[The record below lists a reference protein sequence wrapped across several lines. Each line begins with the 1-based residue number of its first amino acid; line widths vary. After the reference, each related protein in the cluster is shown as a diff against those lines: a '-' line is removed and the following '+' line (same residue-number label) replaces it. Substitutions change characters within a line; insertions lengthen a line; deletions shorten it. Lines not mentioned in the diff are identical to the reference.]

1 MAISPGTYNFTVQR
15 GADHE
20 LALVFK
26 DSNDAVI
33 DLTSWTV
40 TSQAWNQARRI
51 KYADFAVTYTDR
63 SNGSVKIA
71 LSDEDTVDFP
81 DKLYYD
87 VLLTDPNGLKEFY
100 LEGIISVSQGYTR

>member
-26 DSNDAVI
+26 DTNDAVI

-87 VLLTDPNGLKEFY
+87 VLLTDPNGLKEYY

>member
-33 DLTSWTV
+33 DLTGWTV
-40 TSQAWNQARRI
+40 TSQAWNQARTT
-51 KYADFAVTYTDR
+51 KYADFTVTYTDR
-63 SNGSVKIA
+63 SAGSVKIA
-71 LSDEDTVDFP
+71 LSDTDTVDFP
-81 DKLYYD
+81 DELYYD
-87 VLLTDPNGLKEFY
+87 VLLENPCGLKEYY
-100 LEGIISVSQGYTR
+100 LEGIIYVAQGYTR

>member
-1 MAISPGTYNFTVQR
+1 MAVAPGIYNFTVQR

-26 DSNDAVI
+26 DSNNAVI
-33 DLTSWTV
+33 DLTNWTV
-40 TSQAWNQARRI
+40 TSQAWNEARTT
-51 KYADFAVTYTDR
+51 KYADFSVTYTDR

-81 DKLYYD
+81 DELYYD
-87 VLLTDPNGLKEFY
+87 VLLTDSNGLKEYY
-100 LEGIISVSQGYTR
+100 LEGVISVAQGYTR

>member
-1 MAISPGTYNFTVQR
+1 MAVAPGIYNFTVQR

-26 DSNDAVI
+26 DSNNAVI
-33 DLTSWTV
+33 DLTNWTV
-40 TSQAWNQARRI
+40 TSQAWNEARTI
-51 KYADFAVTYTDR
+51 KYADFTVTYTDR

-81 DKLYYD
+81 DELYYD
-87 VLLTDPNGLKEFY
+87 VLLTDSNGLKEYY
-100 LEGIISVSQGYTR
+100 LEGVISVSQGYTR

>member
-20 LALVFK
+20 IVLVFK

-40 TSQAWNQARRI
+40 ASQVWNQARST
-51 KYADFAVTYTDR
+51 KYADFSVAYTDR
-63 SNGSVKIA
+63 ANGKVTLS

-81 DKLYYD
+81 DELYYD
-87 VLLTDPNGLKEFY
+87 VLLTDPNGLKEYY
-100 LEGIISVSQGYTR
+100 LEGIIFVSQGYTR

>member
-1 MAISPGTYNFTVQR
+1 MAVAPGIYNFTVQR

-26 DSNDAVI
+26 DSNNAVI
-33 DLTSWTV
+33 DLTNWTV
-40 TSQAWNQARRI
+40 TSQAWNEARTT
-51 KYADFAVTYTDR
+51 KYADFTVTYTDR

-81 DKLYYD
+81 DELYYD
-87 VLLTDPNGLKEFY
+87 VLLTDSNGLKEYY
-100 LEGIISVSQGYTR
+100 LEGVISVAQGYTR

>member
-26 DSNDAVI
+26 DSNNAVI

-40 TSQAWNQARRI
+40 TSQVWNQARRI

-71 LSDEDTVDFP
+71 LSDEDTVDFR
-81 DKLYYD
+81 DELYYD
-87 VLLTDPNGLKEFY
+87 VLLTDPNGLKEYY
-100 LEGIISVSQGYTR
+100 LEGIIYVSQGYTR